1 LKVAAGLLALTIG
14 HIASAQ
20 SVDARVDSLLHRMSL
35 EEKVGEM
42 TQVDLSVVAAVRGT
56 ASRRLQIAMAATWNP
71 MLVRREQQ
79 VTAYE
84 PRAGGVAWNFAPV
97 LDLGRQP
104 MWSRFFETFGEDPWL
119 TSVLGATAVEAEQDD
134 PVAAVDSLLRG
145 SPMRMLGP
153 PTPPPASPRA
163 DGPIFIA
170 TTGNSFIGY
179 SVPLSGRDRTMA

>member
-84 PRAGGVAWNFAPV
+84 TRAGGVV
-97 LDLGRQP
+97 
-104 MWSRFFETFGEDPWL
+104 
-119 TSVLGATAVEAEQDD
+119 
-134 PVAAVDSLLRG
+134 
-145 SPMRMLGP
+145 
-153 PTPPPASPRA
+153 
-163 DGPIFIA
+163 
-170 TTGNSFIGY
+170 
-179 SVPLSGRDRTMA
+179 